1 MPAAA
6 QLNTRPAEDDPADAE
21 RRLFL
26 AAKIFR
32 ISFVGLLTSSV
43 FLSRTLSMVFFT
55 VVGMSA
61 ALHMIILI
69 GHPEQA
75 LDWKAITKK
84 VSIATVASI
93 LILYA
98 FMRARGGH

>member
-1 MPAAA
+1 
-6 QLNTRPAEDDPADAE
+6 
-21 RRLFL
+21 
-26 AAKIFR
+26 
-32 ISFVGLLTSSV
+32 
-43 FLSRTLSMVFFT
+43 MVFFI

-75 LDWKAITKK
+75 LDWKAISKK
-84 VSIATVASI
+84 NAKVMIASI

-98 FMRARGGH
+98 FMRLRGGR